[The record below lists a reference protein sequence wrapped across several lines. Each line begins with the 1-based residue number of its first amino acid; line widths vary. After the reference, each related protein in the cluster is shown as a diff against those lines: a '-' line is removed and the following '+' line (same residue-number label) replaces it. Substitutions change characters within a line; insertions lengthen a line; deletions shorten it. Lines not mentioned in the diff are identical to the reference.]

1 MTSKTSPSVTGRRPM
16 ADLPNPLKERPRTR
30 IGDRHPRSQTHTAA
44 RHDFDAAFYRRFYGD
59 PKTRVS
65 SRRAVARL
73 ARFVHAYLGY
83 LEIPVRSI
91 LDAGCGVGFWRD
103 NATDLW
109 PRARYTGIEVSD
121 YLCRRYGWTRA
132 SIVDYKRPRQFDLI
146 VCQSVLQYLSDHD
159 AARAIDNLSTLARGA
174 VYLEVPT
181 TEDWRDTCD
190 RRRTDGTVHLRSAQW
205 YRRRLARHFV
215 AAGGG
220 VFVARSAAALYAL
233 ERTG

>member
-1 MTSKTSPSVTGRRPM
+1 VRGARACFDAAYYRRYYG
-16 ADLPNPLKERPRTR
+16 DPRTR
-30 IGDRHPRSQTHTAA
+30 VA
-44 RHDFDAAFYRRFYGD
+44 
-59 PKTRVS
+59 
-65 SRRAVARL
+65 SRRDVERL
-73 ARFVHAYLGY
+73 ARFVAAYLAY
-83 LEIPVRSI
+83 LAIPVRSI
-91 LDAGCGVGFWRD
+91 LDAGCGLGFWRG
-103 NATDLW
+103 AAAALW
-109 PRARYTGIEVSD
+109 PRARYRGIEVSD

-132 SIVDYKRPRQFDLI
+132 SIVDYKPGRQFDLI

-159 AARAIDNLSTLARGA
+159 AARAIGTLSTLARGA

-215 AAGGG
+215 AVGGG
-220 VFVARSAAALYAL
+220 VFVAASAAALYAL